1 MGTLR
6 VAILSVTVAAVLSSC
21 SDGNRSVQSGTSIS
35 AGQPA
40 RQLVGSRWVLTEI
53 TTGHSA
59 LSVPESPQA
68 TWQFTAD
75 RQFLA
80 SDTVNAISGRYRL
93 SPTGFATMNAGTT
106 LVGYA
111 GSDPVRLAVI
121 SAFRAMTSG
130 PVDVALTSSPPN
142 AVTMRV
148 PGYVLKFRRSGSAV
162 TFPPA
167 SPTST
172 ASH

>member
-1 MGTLR
+1 MRILR

-21 SDGNRSVQSGTSIS
+21 SDGGRSVQSGTSIS
-35 AGQPA
+35 ESQAA
-40 RQLVGSRWVLTEI
+40 RQLVGSRWVLIEI
-53 TTGHSA
+53 TTGHRS
-59 LSVPESPQA
+59 LSVPASLQA

-93 SPTGFATMNAGTT
+93 SPTGFATINAGTT

-111 GSDPVRLAVI
+111 GFDPVRLAVI
-121 SAFRAMTSG
+121 AAFQAMTSG

-142 AVTMRV
+142 AAMRV
-148 PGYVLKFRRSGSAV
+148 PGYVLKFRRSGPAV

-167 SPTST
+167 SPTS
-172 ASH
+172 AARH